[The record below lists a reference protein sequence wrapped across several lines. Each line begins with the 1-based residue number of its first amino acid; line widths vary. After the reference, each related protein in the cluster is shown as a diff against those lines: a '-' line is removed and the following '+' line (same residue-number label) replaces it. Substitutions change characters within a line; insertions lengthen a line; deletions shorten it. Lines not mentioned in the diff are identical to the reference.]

1 MLWIESRTR
10 FLLWLTS
17 IPLLALLGLIL
28 GALISVPVI
37 PRPSIGTIIIS
48 GSIVRQSYTDDILH
62 MLSYARDE
70 SSIKA
75 VVIKVDSPGGGASV
89 TEQIYLDILRLRQQ
103 KPVVTSI
110 GASAASGGYYIAV
123 ATNFIYAEPTSA
135 LGSVG
140 AWMSLPSPER
150 LDEDILTSGPFKVTG
165 GSRRKAFGVLET
177 FRQQFVA
184 AVMSHRGER
193 LKLSEVELSR
203 AEIYTGIA
211 GLRNGLI
218 DDIGTSTNAIE
229 KAASLA
235 GVMNYNVIDINKAL
249 SVWQPVYWPF
259 AGIEDLKSLTGTMPG
274 YYYLYFESE

>member
-17 IPLLALLGLIL
+17 IPLLALLGLLL

-165 GSRRKAFGVLET
+165 GSLRKAFGVLET

-203 AEIYTGIA
+203 AEIYTGIV

-235 GVMNYNVIDINKAL
+235 GIRNYNVIDINKAL
-249 SVWQPVYWPF
+249 SVWQPVYRPF

-274 YYYLYFESE
+274 YYYLYFELE